1 MTTTEQQIERLW
13 AAYQRAAGDDNDN
26 EIDKAAFSEVLD
38 PLVRCLNK
46 IAGGGMFS
54 ETACIVAA
62 RKVLGYSDQPTGD
75 V

>member
-1 MTTTEQQIERLW
+1 MRTTEQHLDRLW
-13 AAYQRAAGDDNDN
+13 SEYLAAAGESDTN
-26 EIDKAAFSEVLD
+26 EIDRQAFNLVLD

-62 RKVLGYSDQPTGD
+62 REVLKLG
-75 V
+75 

>member
-1 MTTTEQQIERLW
+1 MTTTEQHLDRLW
-13 AAYQRAAGDDNDN
+13 AEYLAAAGENETN
-26 EIDKAAFSEVLD
+26 EIDRQAFDHVLD

-62 RKVLGYSDQPTGD
+62 REVLKLRE
-75 V
+75 

>member
-1 MTTTEQQIERLW
+1 MITTEQHLDRLW
-13 AAYQRAAGDDNDN
+13 AEYRVAAGDPETNDV
-26 EIDKAAFSEVLD
+26 DRQAFDRVLD

-62 RKVLGYSDQPTGD
+62 RDVLKLRDPP
-75 V
+75 

>member
-1 MTTTEQQIERLW
+1 VTTTEQHLDRLW
-13 AAYQRAAGDDNDN
+13 SEYLASAGEN
-26 EIDKAAFSEVLD
+26 ETDEISRSAFDEVVG

-62 RKVLGYSDQPTGD
+62 REVLKLRD
-75 V
+75 